1 MFDLY
6 HAFEFKFIYSM
17 PIFSENLWAEGE
29 LQTSCCH
36 WWFKVTIFYTTCL
49 TVCNVFFTYRA
60 LRDLFY
66 SLHADSS
73 KFHSNT
79 SLVLTNYSKFGFD
92 FKEISKVSVPY
103 VVLDKNCKQ
112 MKVLSE
118 IVNEKGESQLVNHI
132 SDWSEHLISCD
143 LFKKV
148 MAPNCFML
156 CVDGWIVNHCN
167 VTNLESG
174 DDRIQKVFT
183 MIGKSSL

>member
-1 MFDLY
+1 MF
-6 HAFEFKFIYSM
+6 
-17 PIFSENLWAEGE
+17 
-29 LQTSCCH
+29 
-36 WWFKVTIFYTTCL
+36 
-49 TVCNVFFTYRA
+49 FFTFRA

-73 KFHSNT
+73 KFHPNT

-118 IVNEKGESQLVNHI
+118 IVNEKGESQQVECI
-132 SDWSEHLISCD
+132 SDWAEHLKSCD
-143 LFKKV
+143 LFKNV
-148 MAPNCFML
+148 MPPNCFML
-156 CVDGWIVNHCN
+156 CVDGWVFNHSN

-174 DDRIQKVFT
+174 DDRIQNFST
-183 MIGKSSL
+183 MIGKRRW

>member
-1 MFDLY
+1 M
-6 HAFEFKFIYSM
+6 
-17 PIFSENLWAEGE
+17 
-29 LQTSCCH
+29 
-36 WWFKVTIFYTTCL
+36 
-49 TVCNVFFTYRA
+49 
-60 LRDLFY
+60 RDLFY

-132 SDWSEHLISCD
+132 SDWSEHLKSCD